1 MIFTK
6 IIKYLILLEV
16 FQKLHFINYLAVFL
30 TVIIYKYVEVNKVQ
44 AVFEK
49 YFKKVVFTK

>member
-16 FQKLHFINYLAVFL
+16 FQKLHFINHLAVFL
-30 TVIIYKYVEVNKVQ
+30 TVIINKYVKENKFQ
-44 AVFEK
+44 AVFE
-49 YFKKVVFTK
+49 